1 MYLISEPPIKNLI
14 SALCGPDVVVVFLW
28 SVSLLKSKTALSEL
42 SSVHPL

>member
-28 SVSLLKSKTALSEL
+28 SVALLRSKTALSDF
-42 SSVHPL
+42 SSDHPL